1 MGIMFWLFITG
12 LCLFCICWAVLFL
25 TALSDAKKRNIPG
38 YTLKLLLLW
47 EYFVWDYLWLAQ
59 RRPIPAPD
67 SEAEKTNGEK
77 DRKTFRTIRIF
88 YFLAIAS
95 FLLAALALIFHDLG

>member
-1 MGIMFWLFITG
+1 MGIMFWLFIIG
-12 LCLFCICWAVLFL
+12 LCLFGVCWAVLFS
-25 TALSDAKKRNIPG
+25 TALSDAKKRNISG

>member
-38 YTLKLLLLW
+38 YTLKLFLLW
-47 EYFVWDYLWLAQ
+47 EYFVWDYLVGSKA
-59 RRPIPAPD
+59 AD
-67 SEAEKTNGEK
+67 SGAKFPS
-77 DRKTFRTIRIF
+77 RK
-88 YFLAIAS
+88 S
-95 FLLAALALIFHDLG
+95 K